1 MNQLSA
7 VKKLRRPAIK
17 EIVQDYIQNYII
29 DHELRPEDALPSQGQ
44 IAKDLGVSH
53 SSVREAVRALESL
66 GIVEV
71 RHGEGLYV
79 REINFDPLLEVLSY
93 SVMLDPSNLLDLL
106 RIRELLEINT
116 MPELVRRIKAKN
128 LETCQQ
134 ILTEWNENL
143 ASGLSCIEQD
153 RCFHQTLY
161 KVLENDLLIGLIDVF
176 WLVYRKAE
184 ERTIPSALSKQG
196 VLDHHREILHAIEA
210 KDVKLAQNLMKEHF
224 QKVEARFKIALS
236 NSESGKEAKI

>member
-1 MNQLSA
+1 MRKHGA

-17 EIVQDYIQNYII
+17 ELVQDYIQNYII
-29 DHELRPEDALPSQGQ
+29 DHELRPDDALPSQGQ
-44 IAKDLGVSH
+44 IVQDLDVSR

-93 SVMLDPSNLLDLL
+93 SVMINPSDLLNLLYV
-106 RIRELLEINT
+106 RELLEINT
-116 MPELVRRIKAKN
+116 MPELVNRIKAED
-128 LETCQQ
+128 LEICRRV
-134 ILTEWNENL
+134 LVEWNENL
-143 ASGLSCIEQD
+143 AAGLPCIEQD

-184 ERTIPSALSKQG
+184 ERTIPAALSKQG
-196 VLDHHREILHAIEA
+196 VLDHHREILHAIKA
-210 KDVKLAQNLMKEHF
+210 KDVKLAQHLMKDHF
-224 QKVEARFKIALS
+224 QKVEARFRIALS
-236 NSESGKEAKI
+236 NS